1 MNMNMNMML
10 SRYLTQ
16 ISSLTL
22 LIVLFCANGADAQQ
36 RKRAQTT
43 MKFLST
49 SNYANA
55 SAMANAVTAMEGGA
69 WHQFYNPSAMAW
81 SPQKVDLTGSVNE
94 WIAGINYSSLAATI
108 QPLEG
113 RFGIIGFNMVNVDYG
128 ELQRTIRADNE
139 RGYIDVGTFSP
150 TAFSAGLS
158 YAKNLSN
165 QFAVGANVKFVT
177 QDLGA
182 GIVGIDNENGLIE
195 QSFSASTTIVD
206 FGVFYRT
213 GLESLNFAMSV
224 TNFSRDVS
232 YDSRDHEL
240 PLTFKM
246 GLSMDIIDLTDL
258 SQERHALIVNVD
270 ANRPRDYNEQ
280 IQVGAEYGFNDLF
293 FLRGGYVFPSDE
305 EGYSVGFGVKG
316 SLRNNQMLLVDYS
329 YSDFGIFSNDNRLTF
344 RIAI

>member
-1 MNMNMNMML
+1 MNMNIK
-10 SRYLTQ
+10 LTRQ
-16 ISSLTL
+16 FTLLGSLTL
-22 LIVLFCANGADAQQ
+22 LLVLFCSDGAEAQQ

-81 SPQKVDLTGSVNE
+81 SPQSVDLTGSVNE
-94 WIAGINYSSLAATI
+94 WIAGINYSSVAATI
-108 QPLEG
+108 QPFEG
-113 RFGIIGFNMVNVDYG
+113 RFGIIGFNMVNVEYG
-128 ELQRTIRADNE
+128 DLQRTIRANNE
-139 RGYIDVGTFSP
+139 SGYIDVGTFSP

-158 YAKNLSN
+158 YAKSISD

-182 GIVGIDNENGLIE
+182 GIVDIDSDNSFIE
-195 QSFSASTTIVD
+195 QNFSASTTVVD

-213 GLESLNFAMSV
+213 GFESLNFAMSV
-224 TNFSRDVS
+224 TNFSPDVS
-232 YDSRDHEL
+232 FDSQDHEL

-246 GLSMDIIDLTDL
+246 GLSMDVIDLTDL
-258 SQERHALIVNVD
+258 SQERHSLIVNVD

-280 IQVGAEYGFNDLF
+280 IQVGAQYGFNDLF
-293 FLRGGYVFPSDE
+293 FLRGGYVLPSDE

-329 YSDFGIFSNDNRLTF
+329 YSDFGIFSNVNRLTF